1 MFPVITR
8 IEDVLPAIAGRD
20 DFIHV
25 VKDGYQVID
34 YVFESTDSFDDP
46 IRRECRGL
54 KFDLEGN
61 LIARPLHKFFNYGQK
76 LITYDWSQPHHIMT
90 KLDGSMV
97 HGALINGEV
106 RLCTRMGITDQSLE
120 AEKMY
125 TPLLK
130 QWLYYC
136 VELGVTP
143 IFEFTSPDNRIV
155 IEYEKPQ
162 LTLLA
167 ARDNKSGEYASQDA
181 ISMVTEMINIPTV
194 ELHDIRL
201 GDDNIEEIR
210 EKTTGIEGYVVS
222 WDDGTRVKIKTDEY
236 TQMHRAV
243 SYFDRENMI
252 LPVVL
257 DRQCDD
263 LYPALSEDR
272 ANKLRDYEEAVMN
285 EFIAYCEL
293 VRDAYYRYIEN
304 EFPTRKD
311 YALWVNAEV
320 PNGLKAAYFAAID
333 DKDIA
338 AVVKNCII
346 RNPDLLNTRWK

>member
-54 KFDLEGN
+54 KFDLDGN

-76 LITYDWSQPHHIMT
+76 LITYDWSQPHQIMT

-97 HGALINGEV
+97 HGIVINNQV
-106 RLCTRMGITDQSLE
+106 RLCTRMGITDQAME
-120 AEKMY
+120 AEKVL
-125 TPLLK
+125 TNPNR
-130 QWLYYC
+130 QWLRYC
-136 VELGVTP
+136 AEIGVTP
-143 IFEFTSPDNRIV
+143 ILEFTSPDNRIV
-155 IEYEKPQ
+155 IEYDKPQ
-162 LTLLA
+162 LTILA
-167 ARDNKSGEYASQDA
+167 IRDIDSGEYYNRRQL
-181 ISMVTEMINIPTV
+181 EMQSNLSHLPLIDTHKIT
-194 ELHDIRL
+194 L
-201 GDDNIEEIR
+201 GDDNIAEIR

-222 WDDGTRVKIKTDEY
+222 WDDGTRVKIKTNEY

-257 DRQCDD
+257 NGQCDD

-272 ANKLRDYEEAVMN
+272 ANELREYEASVMH
-285 EFIAYCEL
+285 EFIVYCDW
-293 VRDAYYRYIEN
+293 VRDAYNRYFVE
-304 EFPTRKD
+304 EWTRKD
-311 YALWVNAEV
+311 FALWVNVEV
-320 PNGLKAAYFAAID
+320 PQGIRAAYFAAID
-333 DKDIA
+333 DKDIEE
-338 AVVKNCII
+338 AVKKCII
-346 RNPDLLNTRWK
+346 RNPDLLGTRWK

>member
-8 IEDVLPAIAGRD
+8 IEDVLPAIEGRD

-54 KFDLEGN
+54 KFDLDGN

-76 LITYDWSQPHHIMT
+76 LITYDWSQPHQIMT

-97 HGALINGEV
+97 HTALINGEI
-106 RLCTRMGITDQSLE
+106 RLCTRMGITDQALE
-120 AEKMY
+120 AEKLLTDDHRNRLKKTK
-125 TPLLK
+125 TP
-130 QWLYYC
+130 
-136 VELGVTP
+136 VTL

-155 IEYEKPQ
+155 IEYDKPQ

-167 ARDNKSGEYASQDA
+167 VRHNEHGGYLARSSLIGLAA
-181 ISMVTEMINIPTV
+181 AMNIPLV
-194 ELHDIRL
+194 EVHDIRL

-222 WDDGTRVKIKTDEY
+222 WADGTRVKIKTDEY

-272 ANKLRDYEEAVMN
+272 ANKLRDYEDDVMN
-285 EFIAYCEL
+285 EFFNY
-293 VRDAYYRYIEN
+293 VRNVKDAYYSYIEN
-304 EFPTRKD
+304 EFPTRKE
-311 YALWVNAEV
+311 YAVWVNASVEQ
-320 PNGLKAAYFAAID
+320 GLRAAYFAAID
-333 DKDIA
+333 DKDIEE
-338 AVVKNCII
+338 AVKKCII